1 LGLEVELFV
10 PVLSADEPSE
20 QHPADLALLVND
32 YVETSD
38 AAHASSL
45 LPTILRHPNADL
57 ATIQAILQ
65 KPPARTLQ
73 PIGSQQSLPIR
84 VGTRSFRYGLYVPL
98 SYTPTTDYALIV
110 CLHGAG
116 FSGDTYLD
124 RWQSRL
130 GEAYILACPT
140 LPHGTWWTQEAANV
154 ILATIR
160 EVQAR
165 YRIDPDR
172 IFLTGMSNGG
182 IGVYLVGSHYAPLF
196 AGLAPMAAGIDD
208 VLFPFLANLRQTPV
222 YLIHGVK
229 DQVMPVEL
237 SRSIA
242 EELTRLQYPFVYREH
257 ERMHPLAGGHF
268 FPREELPD
276 LVAWFDSRRRNPF
289 PKRLTVVRDASHLTT
304 FGWVRV
310 DATER
315 IAAFSEQLIDRRD
328 DAIKNRVY
336 AKLDAQIVEPNRI
349 EVRTERVKRYSLFLN
364 DHLVDLS
371 RPLTVVTNGTV
382 TFQDRVEPTI
392 ETLLR
397 EVRLRHDRRMLFPV
411 LLTLSVPETPD
422 DLRPAQ

>member
-1 LGLEVELFV
+1 
-10 PVLSADEPSE
+10 
-20 QHPADLALLVND
+20 
-32 YVETSD
+32 
-38 AAHASSL
+38 
-45 LPTILRHPNADL
+45 
-57 ATIQAILQ
+57 
-65 KPPARTLQ
+65 
-73 PIGSQQSLPIR
+73 
-84 VGTRSFRYGLYVPL
+84 
-98 SYTPTTDYALIV
+98 
-110 CLHGAG
+110 
-116 FSGDTYLD
+116 
-124 RWQSRL
+124 
-130 GEAYILACPT
+130 
-140 LPHGTWWTQEAANV
+140 
-154 ILATIR
+154 
-160 EVQAR
+160 
-165 YRIDPDR
+165 
-172 IFLTGMSNGG
+172 
-182 IGVYLVGSHYAPLF
+182 
-196 AGLAPMAAGIDD
+196 
-208 VLFPFLANLRQTPV
+208 
-222 YLIHGVK
+222 
-229 DQVMPVEL
+229 MPVEL